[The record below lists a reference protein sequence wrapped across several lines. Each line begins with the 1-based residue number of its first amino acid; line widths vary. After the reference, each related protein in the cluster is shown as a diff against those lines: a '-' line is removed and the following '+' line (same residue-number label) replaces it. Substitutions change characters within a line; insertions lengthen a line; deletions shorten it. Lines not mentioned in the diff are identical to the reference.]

1 MSRDRIEQQK
11 TASFLAAFVGTWSAI
26 GKVYSQATLNNLNML
41 EEVAQSSEAG
51 QAVAQSSEAEGQ
63 AVDLWSEAEAAAG
76 RKHKRST

>member
-11 TASFLAAFVGTWSAI
+11 AASFLAAFVGTWSAI

-51 QAVAQSSEAEGQ
+51 QEVAQSSEAG
-63 AVDLWSEAEAAAG
+63 
-76 RKHKRST
+76 

>member
-26 GKVYSQATLNNLNML
+26 GKVYSQATLKSLL
-41 EEVAQSSEAG
+41 EAVAQSSEAG

>member
-11 TASFLAAFVGTWSAI
+11 AASFLAAFVGTWSAI

-51 QAVAQSSEAEGQ
+51 QAVAQSSEAGQ

-76 RKHKRST
+76 RQHNRST